1 MEKNKNIYFE
11 AIINAIITVVISVLT
26 TYLIGMISLEKI
38 EVIINTAKSK
48 DNYVTIVE
56 IENYQ
61 QNSIVEN
68 CNIILEENVNII
80 NITSNL
86 ENNITDNKITIEK
99 IYPKCT
105 ETILIESEK
114 ELNSENV
121 IFQIPVKN
129 SIKWVAEE
137 KFSINEL
144 ISNIFTVAG
153 TYIIITLISNIIMYS
168 LAKKEIDIKSQEI
181 ARVEKEEESIMKTLD
196 GINNE
201 FKMYKR
207 YSKYLM
213 SKLNDFAKE
222 LEFWKNT
229 IRKAFYNKETIK
241 DSNELFTFVT
251 RELKTFKTLKMC
263 DSAELQF
270 IFREYLDNEEK

>member
-168 LAKKEIDIKSQEI
+168 LAKKEMQIS
-181 ARVEKEEESIMKTLD
+181 
-196 GINNE
+196 
-201 FKMYKR
+201 
-207 YSKYLM
+207 
-213 SKLNDFAKE
+213 
-222 LEFWKNT
+222 
-229 IRKAFYNKETIK
+229 FYF
-241 DSNELFTFVT
+241 LHF
-251 RELKTFKTLKMC
+251 
-263 DSAELQF
+263 
-270 IFREYLDNEEK
+270 